1 MAFGLI
7 GGLAQAGANQSNTTE
22 FTKRMKDRNLTLGA
36 AMVAALSEDLPKHGY
51 EVAYLSGV
59 RPGMKSDR
67 KEVDYG
73 NVETDADAILDVWFV
88 AAGYLSTSSSLN
100 YLPWVRVIA
109 RLVSSQTRQPIYF
122 QMLNYGAVLKAEGIV
137 DLPADPIYK
146 YGTAGTLLG
155 RADQAADGLRGSIQP
170 IAARIVEDL
179 R

>member
-1 MAFGLI
+1 MPLFVAFPE
-7 GGLAQAGANQSNTTE
+7 AGAVSKRCLGSCQSAPE
-22 FTKRMKDRNLTLGA
+22 HVRPRLKAKSSKTLQSGT
-36 AMVAALSEDLPKHGY
+36 SGY
-51 EVAYLSGV
+51 TYLSGV